1 MNSNIKSTID
11 KFLKDV
17 SAAGENIGQF
27 SRIIDDKDKN
37 IHKIVGDFNNTLQG
51 LSVDE
56 ENSFAAQLNE
66 TLNQYKEKSNQFVN
80 LVNTYINGKEFIN
93 KFEKSVLF
101 VVFGNVNVGKSSIGN
116 QISGSAEEIRQYYDN
131 VPDYYVYDFANNDAS
146 NKPKKMEKSQF
157 KENYIE
163 ETSTIQYYTLNDGL
177 TWVDSPGIHSINGEN
192 EALAKKYVDYADL
205 VVFVM
210 SSSSPA
216 KYDEFVELSKLMDK
230 KKPLLVIINKSDRYE
245 KDEVDGQIVKVLK
258 PKSEEDRKKQEKYV
272 KDIFENNAAI
282 NNIQSVD
289 SISISTKL
297 ARQALANDDYDE
309 FISSG
314 MPNFYDRLGLTLRND
329 ALDLKMRA
337 PKQRINS
344 LIDDILNGFVS
355 DNEHRVDGVIEMKQS
370 FLNIDEKINSNISM
384 IKELEKRLLRDVRVK
399 SMPQIDMEVSRMSAK
414 LQAGEDT
421 SSLKNNIEK
430 IVLDKFNEVIQN
442 EISKILNDF
451 KHDSIKQLNIEINT
465 NLEAKYET
473 YKYTEYSLKEVKR
486 DPHGIVERIKSWFG
500 KEYTD
505 VKTSKH
511 EVEQQVLV
519 GDNSSAVIENILM
532 GLENNLTP
540 VVSST
545 LNHIIE
551 SYFGKEKELIN
562 IVLNELTSVE
572 QKLKNEF
579 MEI

>member
-486 DPHGIVERIKSWFG
+486 DPHGIVERIKSWLG

>member
-314 MPNFYDRLGLTLRND
+314 MPNFYDRLGLTLR
-329 ALDLKMRA
+329 
-337 PKQRINS
+337 I
-344 LIDDILNGFVS
+344 
-355 DNEHRVDGVIEMKQS
+355 
-370 FLNIDEKINSNISM
+370 
-384 IKELEKRLLRDVRVK
+384 
-399 SMPQIDMEVSRMSAK
+399 
-414 LQAGEDT
+414 
-421 SSLKNNIEK
+421 
-430 IVLDKFNEVIQN
+430 
-442 EISKILNDF
+442 
-451 KHDSIKQLNIEINT
+451 
-465 NLEAKYET
+465 
-473 YKYTEYSLKEVKR
+473 
-486 DPHGIVERIKSWFG
+486 
-500 KEYTD
+500 
-505 VKTSKH
+505 
-511 EVEQQVLV
+511 
-519 GDNSSAVIENILM
+519 
-532 GLENNLTP
+532 
-540 VVSST
+540 
-545 LNHIIE
+545 
-551 SYFGKEKELIN
+551 
-562 IVLNELTSVE
+562 
-572 QKLKNEF
+572 KNEST
-579 MEI
+579 